1 MKTFVLIISLF
12 LTSYLQ
18 AQYGFVPAEITL
30 TSGEVRKGR
39 VEYSS
44 QDNSPRSIVFIPE
57 GTKTRENYSAS
68 SVSLV
73 DMGARRLIGASIRQE
88 YSPQQLQKLDRDN
101 AFYFRRDTVFL
112 TVLIDGEHP
121 LYMCKKY
128 GDVVNFYI
136 KGENGP
142 VLLKY
147 KRYLKAINGRTTFVE
162 RTNYIGQ
169 LTQYTQ
175 DAQKCGSLKKRY
187 KKIEYKKIELMNL
200 ILAYYECLGL
210 EPTFEVQ
217 RNIIVIPGSEMD
229 KILSPLNPRAKKR
242 DE

>member
-30 TSGEVRKGR
+30 NSGEVRKGR

-147 KRYLKAINGRTTFVE
+147 KRYL
-162 RTNYIGQ
+162 
-169 LTQYTQ
+169 
-175 DAQKCGSLKKRY
+175 
-187 KKIEYKKIELMNL
+187 
-200 ILAYYECLGL
+200 
-210 EPTFEVQ
+210 
-217 RNIIVIPGSEMD
+217 
-229 KILSPLNPRAKKR
+229 
-242 DE
+242 

>member
-30 TSGEVRKGR
+30 TSGEVRKGK
-39 VEYSS
+39 VEYAPT
-44 QDNSPRSIVFIPE
+44 DYTPRDIVFIPE
-57 GTKTRENYSAS
+57 GSKTRQTYAAS
-68 SVSLV
+68 SVSSV
-73 DMGARRLIGASIRQE
+73 YMGKWRLIGAPVRQE

-128 GDVVNFYI
+128 GDVVNFYV

-142 VLLKY
+142 LLLKY

-175 DAQKCGSLKKRY
+175 DAQKCGSLKKPY
-187 KKIEYKKIELMNL
+187 KKIEYKKVELMNL

-210 EPTFEVQ
+210 MPTYVKDK
-217 RNIIVIPGSEMD
+217 NMLMSPGSELD
-229 KILSPLNPRAKKR
+229 RLFEPLKPRTKTR
-242 DE
+242 NE